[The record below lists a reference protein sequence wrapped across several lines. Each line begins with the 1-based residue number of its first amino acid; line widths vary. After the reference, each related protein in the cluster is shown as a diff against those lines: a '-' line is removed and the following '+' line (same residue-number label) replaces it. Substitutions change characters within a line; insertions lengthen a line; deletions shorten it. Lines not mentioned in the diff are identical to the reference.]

1 MDRATLLKHDAAR
14 HVRVSH
20 EQILQEL
27 RRKTKDRQ
35 SRERAKNLYCVV
47 VCTAII
53 FLFVVVYISHEW
65 LRASHPT
72 VVKFPSPDS
81 WPAPH
86 ATAIAFRAPTLHH
99 LESTLAPKRTGRI
112 KVHAQGGVC
121 CLRLTFNNENGMRR
135 SDTAA
140 SCDGPMPDAPYEKTT
155 IAGLGDLLAA
165 LSRGSEQKGSHDLR

>member
-1 MDRATLLKHDAAR
+1 MVGVSVLKGDAAR
-14 HVRVSH
+14 EVRVSQ
-20 EQILQEL
+20 EQMLGER
-27 RRKTKDRQ
+27 RRKARDRL

-47 VCTAII
+47 VCTAIVFV
-53 FLFVVVYISHEW
+53 FLVVYISHEW

-72 VVKFPSPDS
+72 VVTFPTPDS

-86 ATAIAFRAPTLHH
+86 ATAIAFRAPTIHH
-99 LESTLAPKRTGRI
+99 LNSTLAAKGTGRM